1 MFDCFGF
8 VALLVFPEIDA
19 MVVARLCFPFATWI
33 ALLAA
38 TNLSLCS
45 RLTSGCLEV
54 LGFYQLETK

>member
-8 VALLVFPEIDA
+8 VALLVFPEFDA
-19 MVVARLCFPFATWI
+19 IAETRLYFPFPTWI
-33 ALLAA
+33 ALRAA